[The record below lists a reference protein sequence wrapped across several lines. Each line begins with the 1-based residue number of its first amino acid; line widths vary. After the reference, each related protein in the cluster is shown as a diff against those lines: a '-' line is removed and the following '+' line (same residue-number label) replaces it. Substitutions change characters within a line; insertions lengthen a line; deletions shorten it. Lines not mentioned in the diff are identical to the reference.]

1 MTPISPD
8 LSILWPISPDIL
20 TRSWLT
26 LNFQTEETNTSF
38 SIHWSKKLVETFFYL
53 FPAKQFLRNRQKK
66 GILGWTF
73 ISWWTLINFQQN
85 FQGRRLLHTG
95 RLLIWTD
102 FPGWTFIPSWSS
114 IRQWRAFK
122 VLSSIL
128 GGMQNF
134 LVFRYV
140 VPDKLRHRFLLKWTP
155 VTSLLFAL
163 QGDENWRFYQKKWNC
178 GRLFFLPKKIF
189 VYFSK
194 IY

>member
-1 MTPISPD
+1 MTGMCRREISWYTHIDGYVCVKMTPISPD

-26 LNFQTEETNTSF
+26 LNFQTEEMNTSF

-102 FPGWTFIPSWSS
+102 FPGWRFIPTWSS
-114 IRQWRAFK
+114 IRQWRVRLNLELF
-122 VLSSIL
+122 
-128 GGMQNF
+128 NF
-134 LVFRYV
+134 
-140 VPDKLRHRFLLKWTP
+140 DK
-155 VTSLLFAL
+155 
-163 QGDENWRFYQKKWNC
+163 
-178 GRLFFLPKKIF
+178 
-189 VYFSK
+189 
-194 IY
+194 